1 MQPLNI
7 QIFVDV
13 IALLADQPKE
23 PTVFAYDDSC
33 LGSQGK
39 GTRHLHSAV
48 WPGQLVRWSIVP
60 IDVQTHIWIDQIV
73 FGPEIAPAGAA
84 AAPSA
89 SEPLAAGTTATK
101 GGEEKSPP
109 EGEPVASA
117 PVAPAAECAAGPG
130 AAPVFWPWQ
139 KDWQGYVPW
148 CLPPGIAQPYRLHLR
163 CNADGR
169 AVVVDGPALVFPLP
183 PPPCA
188 IAEPITTGATASEAA
203 ASESILTPA

>member
-13 IALLADQPKE
+13 IALLADQPNE
-23 PTVFAYDDSC
+23 ATVFAYDDSS

-48 WPGQLVRWSIVP
+48 WPGQLVRWSLVP

-73 FGPEIAPAGAA
+73 FGLESGPAGTAT
-84 AAPSA
+84 APSA
-89 SEPLAAGTTATK
+89 SETPAAGTPAT
-101 GGEEKSPP
+101 GGEEEKSPP
-109 EGEPVASA
+109 QSETRAGAT
-117 PVAPAAECAAGPG
+117 AAECAAVPE

-169 AVVVDGPALVFPLP
+169 AVVVDGPALVFTLP

-188 IAEPITTGATASEAA
+188 VAEPIAAGAAPSEAA
-203 ASESILTPA
+203 TQESTSIPA